1 VHVTVAGL
9 KRLVAAAPHLISALV
24 KARRGSRGS
33 EIHHG
38 FRGTQRGSIPV
49 ITLAEF
55 LRLPLGF
62 LFSQAVSLL
71 ELPSE
76 LLAVAFEL
84 LQVIIREL
92 APLLFDLALDL
103 LPHASG
109 PITIHNELLL
119 SSCEGF
125 DLIRKAWHRVPDEGV
140 YHRQKAS

>member
-1 VHVTVAGL
+1 MQGVAVRG
-9 KRLVAAAPHLISALV
+9 RSPNRPRGTTASV
-24 KARRGSRGS
+24 KARRGSAGS
-33 EIHHG
+33 EIQHG
-38 FRGTQRGSIPV
+38 FRGAQRGSIPV

-55 LRLPLGF
+55 LRLSFGF

-76 LLAVAFEL
+76 LFAVAFEL

-119 SSCEGF
+119 SSWEGV
-125 DLIRKAWHRVPDEGV
+125 DLIRKLWHRVPD
-140 YHRQKAS
+140 